1 MKSKTETFRLHKE
14 NRHIAQLLKN
24 CKKNRRDA
32 QKELYKMYYS
42 YSMSIC
48 VRYANNKEDAV
59 EILNDSFLK
68 VFKYINTF
76 DSNKPFKVWL
86 RRILINSSID
96 HFKKNRQGLNEV
108 DIDEAK
114 EASEMNA
121 ESIEYQELL
130 LIVQKLPQA
139 YRTVFN
145 LKAIEG
151 YTHEEIAELLG
162 IAVGTSKSNY
172 AKAKKQLQG
181 YLNNYFEV

>member
-1 MKSKTETFRLHKE
+1 MKCKTETSRLHQE
-14 NRHIAQLLKN
+14 NKHITQLLKN

-32 QKELYKMYYS
+32 QKELYKTYYS
-42 YSMSIC
+42 YAMSIC

-68 VFKYINTF
+68 VFKYINSF
-76 DSNKPFKVWL
+76 DKNKSFKVWL
-86 RRILINSSID
+86 RRILINSAID
-96 HFKKNRQGLNEV
+96 HFKKNKQGLNEV

-130 LIVQKLPQA
+130 LVVQKLPQA

-151 YTHEEIAELLG
+151 YTHEEIAKLLG
-162 IAVGTSKSNY
+162 IATGTSKSNY
-172 AKAKKQLQG
+172 AKAKKQLQV